1 MMIQNKLKLKKLE
14 LSNGLDKFFNEF
26 IEKNQLIFAKLK
38 DSVNVKEN
46 TLINSL
52 DNLKRKVSL
61 FYNEE
66 LMVNDPTAFNPNVRN
81 VDLKLRKRK

>member
-1 MMIQNKLKLKKLE
+1 MMRNKLRTKKLE
-14 LSNGLDKFFNEF
+14 LNNGLDKFFYEF
-26 IEKNQLIFAKLK
+26 IERNKLIFAKLK

-46 TLINSL
+46 TLISSL

-66 LMVNDPTAFNPNVRN
+66 LMMSDASVFNSNIKN
-81 VDLKLRKRK
+81 IDLNLRREK

>member
-1 MMIQNKLKLKKLE
+1 MRNKLRTKKLE
-14 LSNGLDKFFNEF
+14 LNNGLDKFFYEF
-26 IEKNQLIFAKLK
+26 IERNKLIFAKLK

-46 TLINSL
+46 TLISSL

-66 LMVNDPTAFNPNVRN
+66 LMIRDSSAFNSNIKN
-81 VDLKLRKRK
+81 IDLNLRRDK